1 MAHHLDKNKVIAK
14 NHLSSFMNKKVQSD
28 NEFES
33 LKIEDN
39 PMKIEEAN
47 KNDNLNQFAYY
58 KEDNVK
64 QNVKHE
70 NVQQKMDIEKPIQH
84 PTITDNRLWT

>member
-33 LKIEDN
+33 LKIE
-39 PMKIEEAN
+39 
-47 KNDNLNQFAYY
+47 DNLNQFAYY